1 MIGRFIDSTTFL
13 LIIVNSR
20 TLDCFV
26 YEKKKIIIV
35 TSEYGYFQTR
45 ISDKNPTKKNLVFS
59 KQREKKNTIQTIM
72 SFRSFNTVLESVE
85 YSALLDLTRFEKIKT
100 LILTAKGNG
109 LQNKR

>member
-1 MIGRFIDSTTFL
+1 MDIFKPGFPIRIRQKKTPYS
-13 LIIVNSR
+13 VNN
-20 TLDCFV
+20 
-26 YEKKKIIIV
+26 
-35 TSEYGYFQTR
+35 G
-45 ISDKNPTKKNLVFS
+45 
-59 KQREKKNTIQTIM
+59 EKKNTIQTIM